1 MPGTVVRDAIEV
13 DLLDGLTLTGTGTVT
28 GTAWE
33 ASSWAGDVQF
43 LAETGT
49 VTGTTPTMEVTIEGC
64 ETSDFS
70 TDPVVQYGVISLA
83 DDDNA
88 SLGFTTFVNSK
99 YVRAVAVKGGTSPVY
114 TGTTVKVVQPH
125 YLRVR
130 GASPSAAAVV

>member
-1 MPGTVVRDAIEV
+1 MPGTVVRDALEV

-28 GTAWE
+28 GSAWE

-43 LAETGT
+43 VAETGT
-49 VTGTTPTMEVTIEGC
+49 VTGTNPTMEVTIQGC

-70 TDPVVQYGVISLA
+70 TDPVVEYGTISIEN
-83 DDDNA
+83 DDDA
-88 SLGFTTFVNSK
+88 ELGFTTYVDSK

-125 YLRVR
+125 YHRVR
-130 GASPSAAAVV
+130 GASPTATAVV